1 MILKFLLKH
10 VAGPLVGTVAAKV
23 GEAIG
28 DRLAY
33 EINPPE
39 EPDLETETV
48 EPIAG
53 ACGRVEG
60 CLRVKDH
67 PGPCA
72 VYPEAGDESA

>member
-1 MILKFLLKH
+1 VIGKFLLKH
-10 VAGPLVGTVAAKV
+10 VLGPLVGTVAAKA

-33 EINPPE
+33 KINPPD
-39 EPDLETETV
+39 EPDTETV
-48 EPIAG
+48 EVIPG
-53 ACGRVEG
+53 ACDRAEG

-72 VYPEAGDESA
+72 VYPEAGDESATD